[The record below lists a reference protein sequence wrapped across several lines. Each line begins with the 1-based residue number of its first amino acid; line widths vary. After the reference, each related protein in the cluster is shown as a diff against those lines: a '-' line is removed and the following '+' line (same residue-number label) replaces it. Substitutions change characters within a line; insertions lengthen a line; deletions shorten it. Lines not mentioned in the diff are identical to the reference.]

1 MARNKRLS
9 RGSRA
14 VAVLLAAF
22 ATSIGAAALPPGDDA
37 EVAAQ
42 HLRTH
47 AANAK
52 RLAAHADCLLFLI
65 EESTPQR
72 IEVAVHEQH
81 GDGCPGDPATMP
93 VLDRYRIDRASGA
106 IERYDV
112 AEDEYRADK

>member
-1 MARNKRLS
+1 MARNKLLPRRS
-9 RGSRA
+9 WA
-14 VAVLLAAF
+14 IAVLMACASAAG
-22 ATSIGAAALPPGDDA
+22 ATALPPGDDA

-42 HLRTH
+42 HLRAH

-52 RLAAHADCLLFLI
+52 RLAAHGDCLLFLI

-93 VLDRYRIDRASGA
+93 VVDRYRIDRASGA

-112 AEDEYRADK
+112 AEDAYRADK